1 VIYYAE
7 SSFLFSAFA
16 SDRNTRAAIRWMRA
30 CKTFPLIVTRLG
42 IFECENSFRTAVI
55 DHRMTA
61 DEKRAASER
70 IKRGLHE
77 GFLLRREVPTSQW
90 FPQAHRVSEFS
101 SAARGFG
108 ALDILHVAAALVLR
122 ADGFLSFDG
131 NQLVLAKGEGLQV
144 EP

>member
-1 VIYYAE
+1 
-7 SSFLFSAFA
+7 
-16 SDRNTRAAIRWMRA
+16 
-30 CKTFPLIVTRLG
+30 
-42 IFECENSFRTAVI
+42 VI
-55 DHRMTA
+55 DHRMTE

-90 FPQAHRVSEFS
+90 FPQAQRVSEFS